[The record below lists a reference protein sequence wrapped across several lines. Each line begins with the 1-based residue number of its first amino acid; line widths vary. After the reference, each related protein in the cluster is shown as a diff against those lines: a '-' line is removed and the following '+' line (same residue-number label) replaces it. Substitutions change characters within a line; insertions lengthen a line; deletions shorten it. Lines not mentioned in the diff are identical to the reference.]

1 MRSIVIQ
8 MKTNNNKD
16 ITNTFFLIT
25 YLIKTN
31 STDKL
36 NDPLVNHLNFYLKQN
51 NKKMFFNCKIKI

>member
-25 YLIKTN
+25 YLIETN
-31 STDKL
+31 GSEKL
-36 NDPLVNHLNFYLKQN
+36 NDLLVNHLNFYLKQN
-51 NKKMFFNCKIKI
+51 NKNVFYVVKI